1 MSRLHKC
8 RHNTKKFRHNITKE
22 EQITFKG
29 IRNCDKQTM
38 RIHAKG
44 SRFVILDNSD
54 YEKKVKYKKNRS
66 SFQKI
71 TKYPNNIYEK
81 KVKTLIEKWY
91 NNKIIS
97 EKWKKFI
104 TSKDSTA
111 GKMCRNVNTHKIVIP
126 TRVIKSGCNTAIE
139 NLSILYKMCFMTSQV
154 N

>member
-8 RHNTKKFRHNITKE
+8 RHNIKKFRHNITRE

-29 IRNCDKQTM
+29 IRNCDKQAI

-54 YEKKVKYKKNRS
+54 YEEKVKYKKNRS

-71 TKYPNNIYEK
+71 TKCPNNIYEK
-81 KVKTLIEKWY
+81 KVNTWIEKWY

-111 GKMCRNVNTHKIVIP
+111 GKMYRNVNTHKIVIP
-126 TRVIKSGCNTAIE
+126 TRAIKSGCNTAIE
-139 NLSILYKMCFMTSQV
+139 SLSILYKMCFVTFQV